1 MLTLIERININ
12 QCFQEQ
18 KMIWMKKWRKRRN
31 ENMCVVCIHH
41 TVRDIICIFFININ
55 CIHHTARDIICIFFI
70 NINYINIK
78 IKKNENKNYFI
89 I

>member
-1 MLTLIERININ
+1 
-12 QCFQEQ
+12 
-18 KMIWMKKWRKRRN
+18 MIWMKKWRKRRN

-55 CIHHTARDIICIFFI
+55 
-70 NINYINIK
+70 YINIK

-89 I
+89 MVENISAPSFREISQIVWVFLVMGDSPYF

>member
-55 CIHHTARDIICIFFI
+55 
-70 NINYINIK
+70 YINIK

-89 I
+89 NNKIKG

>member
-31 ENMCVVCIHH
+31 ENMCVHVVCIHH
-41 TVRDIICIFFININ
+41 TV
-55 CIHHTARDIICIFFI
+55 RDIICIFFI

-89 I
+89 NNKIKG